1 MCAWLHLTRNGWKL
15 NSYGEGGW
23 DDLVSGDILE
33 DNLLRIILTDAGILG
48 KKLPSL
54 LCYFWRGKH
63 WVQINKCWI
72 SRKLTINP

>member
-48 KKLPSL
+48 KKLPFSIVL
-54 LCYFWRGKH
+54 FLEGEALGSNQQMLDF
-63 WVQINKCWI
+63 
-72 SRKLTINP
+72 